1 MCIKKTKTGQLHKL
15 KKNIATATFI
25 ITFLFTSRLS
35 IFTSNLLGLFTFS
48 EPLFLLSALLLSPIH
63 AAFVGGVGFALS
75 NFLLGYPHY
84 IIAALTVNSLTGFL
98 VGKINQLERH
108 SRPILSAAST
118 LTLISLFTLTGTI
131 IYSGE
136 AYIGYTKDL
145 FLGEEIMKF
154 GGLYAYRLNIP
165 QWFWIIA
172 GTLTGSISFLV
183 VFRKSPKYL
192 WASSALLIGCLTLI
206 LGYFLYEIFLMPTLF
221 HIKVDAATNLIIN
234 FGHSVISATISL
246 MLYWAYK
253 WLQRS
258 KPS

>member
-1 MCIKKTKTGQLHKL
+1 MKKKL
-15 KKNIATATFI
+15 ATVTFI
-25 ITFLFTSRLS
+25 IALLFTFRLSLFTSN
-35 IFTSNLLGLFTFS
+35 FLGLFTFS
-48 EPLFLLSALLLSPIH
+48 EPLLLLLALLLGPFH

-84 IIAALTVNSLTGFL
+84 IVAALTVNALTGFL

-108 SRPILSAAST
+108 SYPLLGAAST
-118 LTLISLFTLTGTI
+118 FTLISLFTLVGTI

-145 FLGEEIMKF
+145 FLGENVMKF
-154 GGLYAYRLNIP
+154 GGLYTYRLDIP

-172 GTLTGSISFLV
+172 GVLTGSISFI
-183 VFRKSPKYL
+183 VFKKSPKYL

-206 LGYFLYEIFLMPTLF
+206 LGYFLYEKFLMPTLF
-221 HIKVDAATNLIIN
+221 HIKVDATTNLIIN
-234 FGHSVISATISL
+234 FGHSVISATISSL
-246 MLYWAYK
+246 LYWAYK

-258 KPS
+258 KLP